1 MTPKNDISST
11 EMDSGIQGFYR
22 DKVVF
27 LTGATGFLG
36 KVIIEKL
43 LRTTDVKRIYSMI
56 RPKRGQD
63 IQERIALW
71 KKEPLFEVLLQEKPD
86 ALNRISIIAGDC
98 LESDLGICKSDRQLL
113 ASEVHIVI
121 HGAATVRFNEALH
134 VALAINT
141 RATRLM
147 LQLAKEMIHL
157 EAYLHISTA
166 FSNCVLF
173 RVEEKFYPEHLT
185 CDSEKVLAMSELLSD
200 QIVDNL
206 TSTLQGDYPNT
217 YTYTKALAEDVV
229 LRESGDLPLSIFRP
243 SVIIAAHKE
252 PVCGWIDNLYGP
264 IALMY
269 GVGHGVLRLITY
281 DKKGYASLVPVDYCA
296 NAALA
301 SVWQTS
307 REKTPRDPKLQPAI
321 YTLAPSEK
329 NLLNNEDFINF
340 ALTFRDKFP
349 LTKMIWYPFVHN
361 ISTTWLY
368 PLAAF
373 FYHIIPGFFYD
384 LALRL
389 SGRKPRL
396 VKLYRS
402 IHSNVAILQHFMHNS
417 WYFETKS
424 ADRLRALMSP
434 EERRIYNFDMEALNW
449 EKYFQKALLGMRLY
463 LGKEPPTKESIDQ
476 GRRLLQ
482 RLKIFHYSLMTMLW
496 VIAGIIL
503 WALVKLMI

>member
-1 MTPKNDISST
+1 MTPRNATTSS
-11 EMDSGIQGFYR
+11 EKDGGIQGFYK

-56 RPKRGQD
+56 RPKRGQG
-63 IQERIALW
+63 IQERIAIW
-71 KKEPLFEVLLQEKPD
+71 KKDPLFEVLLQAKPE
-86 ALNRISIIAGDC
+86 ALNRISIVAGDC
-98 LESDLGICKSDRQLL
+98 LEPDLGISKSDRQLL
-113 ASEVHIVI
+113 ASEVQIVI
-121 HGAATVRFNEALH
+121 HGAATVRFNELLH

-147 LQLAKEMIHL
+147 LQLAKEMKHL
-157 EAYLHISTA
+157 EAYLHVSTA
-166 FSNCVLF
+166 FSNCIIF

-185 CDSEKVLAMSELLSD
+185 CDSEKVLALSELLD
-200 QIVDNL
+200 EQTLDKL
-206 TSTLQGDYPNT
+206 TLTLQGDYPNT

-243 SVIIAAHKE
+243 GVIIATHTD
-252 PVCGWIDNLYGP
+252 PVSGWIDNLYGP

-269 GVGHGVLRLITY
+269 GVGHGVLRLISY

-296 NAALA
+296 NVVLA

-307 REKTPRDPKLQPAI
+307 KEKTPLDPKLQPAI

-329 NLLNNEDFINF
+329 NLLNIEDYINYG
-340 ALTFRDKFP
+340 LYFRDEFP
-349 LTKMIWYPFVHN
+349 LTKMIWYPFVQN
-361 ISTTWLY
+361 VSTTWLY
-368 PLAAF
+368 PLLAF
-373 FYHIIPGFFYD
+373 FYHILPGFFYD
-384 LALRL
+384 LALSL
-389 SGRKPRL
+389 SGRRPRL

-402 IHSNVAILQHFMHNS
+402 IHVNIKILQPFLHNT
-417 WYFETKS
+417 WHFETKS
-424 ADRLRALMSP
+424 TDRLRALMSP
-434 EERRIYNFDMEALNW
+434 EERQIYNFDMEALNW
-449 EKYFQKALLGMRLY
+449 KKYWEKALLGMRLY

-476 GRRLLQ
+476 GLRLLLL
-482 RLKIFHYSLMTMLW
+482 LKILHYGLMTVLW

-503 WALVKLMI
+503 WTLVKWMI